1 MTALGWIHLA
11 SAICALAVG
20 GVVVF
25 RPKGTGSHRWLGRV
39 YVMSMAGLLATA
51 FSIYRLFDGWGVFH
65 WLALVGALTLVG
77 GYGAVRL
84 RRRLSGWLDLHY
96 HLMGYSYVGL
106 VAAACA
112 EAAVRVPGAVF
123 GWTAGGASVVVIAA
137 GAWIIHTR
145 ASRVMDQVRRRRGGN
160 A

>member
-1 MTALGWIHLA
+1 MTTLGWIHLA

-20 GVVVF
+20 GVVVA
-25 RPKGTGSHRWLGRV
+25 RPKGTRSHRWLGRV
-39 YVMSMAGLLATA
+39 YVVSMVVLMATA

-65 WLALVGALTLVG
+65 WLAVVGALTLAG

-106 VAAACA
+106 LAAAGA
-112 EAAVRVPGAVF
+112 EAAVRIPGAVF
-123 GWTAGGASVVVIAA
+123 GWAAGGTSVVVVAA

-145 ASRVMDQVRRRRGGN
+145 AARVLDRVRRRRGGS